1 MKKKLICM
9 IIGCSLVMG
18 MFIGC
23 SGYSD
28 VDEVFYTKSDE
39 LQPTFVEVERETK
52 WRIVYDKETKVMYA
66 VSKYGTGAGNFT
78 LLVDETGKPKLY
90 QGE

>member
-1 MKKKLICM
+1 MKKKLACM
-9 IIGCSLVMG
+9 IIGCSLAMG

-28 VDEVFYTKSDE
+28 ANKVSDTESDE
-39 LQPTFVEVERETK
+39 LQPTFVEVERETT
-52 WRIVYDKETKVMYA
+52 WRIVYDKDTKVMYV
-66 VSKYGTGAGNFT
+66 VSTYGAGSGDFT

>member
-1 MKKKLICM
+1 MKKKMACI

-28 VDEVFYTKSDE
+28 VDEVFYTESDE

-52 WRIVYDKETKVMYA
+52 WIIVYDKDTKVMYV
-66 VSKYGTGAGNFT
+66 VSDYGAGSGKFT

>member
-1 MKKKLICM
+1 
-9 IIGCSLVMG
+9 MG

-23 SGYSD
+23 SGYSN

-66 VSKYGTGAGNFT
+66 VSRNGAGAGKFT

>member
-1 MKKKLICM
+1 MKKKLACM
-9 IIGCSLVMG
+9 MIGCSLAMG
-18 MFIGC
+18 MFIGY

-28 VDEVFYTKSDE
+28 VDEVFYTESDE
-39 LQPTFVEVERETK
+39 LQPTFVEVERKMK
-52 WRIVYDKETKVMYA
+52 WIIVYDKETKVMYA